1 MSDYADGPR
10 LLADIGGTN
19 ARFALETAPGRIEAV
34 NVLACDDYASLQDAM
49 QAYCARVPGQ
59 AIRHAAVAIANPV
72 DGDMVH
78 MTNRDWRFS
87 IAAMRSA
94 MHFDTLLVMN
104 DFVALAM
111 ALPHLG
117 AGQLRQIGPG
127 TRQPGRAIGLLGPG
141 TGLGVAGMVQ
151 VEGRWVPLASE
162 GGHSTFAPADATEIA
177 LLQRLLESHAHVS
190 CERVLS
196 GAGLESIYQI
206 LTGHALSAAEIT
218 AGALD
223 GTSLK
228 CTETVERFCA
238 ILGTVAGNVALT
250 LCATGGVF
258 IGGGIVPRFGD
269 ILARS
274 RFRARFE
281 GKGRM
286 QAMLGAVPTYL
297 ITERYPAFAGIASML
312 ADHLGKKN

>member
-34 NVLACDDYASLQDAM
+34 DVLACDDYASLQDAM

-59 AIRHAAVAIANPV
+59 A
-72 DGDMVH
+72 
-78 MTNRDWRFS
+78 T
-87 IAAMRSA
+87 
-94 MHFDTLLVMN
+94 
-104 DFVALAM
+104 
-111 ALPHLG
+111 
-117 AGQLRQIGPG
+117 
-127 TRQPGRAIGLLGPG
+127 
-141 TGLGVAGMVQ
+141 
-151 VEGRWVPLASE
+151 
-162 GGHSTFAPADATEIA
+162 PADATEIA
-177 LLQRLLESHAHVS
+177 LLQRLLESYAHVS

-274 RFRARFE
+274 SFRARFE

-286 QAMLGAVPTYL
+286 QAMLAAVPTYL